1 MKKKVLKLFKEL
13 IFKFKR
19 KINLDLKKIDILSL
33 NELFNYF
40 GSDKGSSVKNPYS
53 KSLDKSHQNL
63 MGHGYAKF
71 YEFHL
76 SNLRNKEIKLL
87 EIGTWKGASIA
98 SFYYYFSKAII
109 FCLDRNYK
117 FQFKSN
123 RINFFYCDTRN
134 TNDLKKFE
142 NLLINKKTETFD
154 IIIDDASHIYSDMLI
169 NFKNFFLKVKP
180 GGFYIIEDFN
190 HYKYYSHL
198 DDSLPISLKIEEI
211 LENLKTKQN
220 FESNIL
226 DEKFQNYCFNNISEV
241 SVHKGIQRDSYIAFI
256 KKIII

>member
-1 MKKKVLKLFKEL
+1 MKKRIIKLYKEL

-19 KINLDLKKIDILSL
+19 KINLDLNKLDILSL
-33 NELFNYF
+33 NELFNHF
-40 GSDKGSSVKNPYS
+40 ETDKGSAVRDPYS
-53 KSLDKSHQNL
+53 KSLNKSHQKL
-63 MGHGYAKF
+63 IGHGYAKF

-98 SFYYYFSKAII
+98 AFYYYFSKAII

-134 TNDLKKFE
+134 AKDLKNFE
-142 NLLINKKTETFD
+142 KLLINKKSETFD
-154 IIIDDASHIYSDMLI
+154 IIIDDASHIYSDILI

-198 DDSLPISLKIEEI
+198 DDSLPISLKIDEI
-211 LENLKTKQN
+211 FENLKTKQN
-220 FESNIL
+220 FESNFF
-226 DEKFQNYCFNNISEV
+226 DKKFQNYCFNNILEISL
-241 SVHKGIQRDSYIAFI
+241 HKGIQKDSFIAFI
-256 KKIII
+256 KKK

>member
-1 MKKKVLKLFKEL
+1 MKKKVLKLYKEL
-13 IFKFKR
+13 IFKFKK
-19 KINLDLKKIDILSL
+19 KINLDLKKLDILSL
-33 NELFNYF
+33 NELFNHF
-40 GSDKGSSVKNPYS
+40 ETDKGSAVKNPYS
-53 KSLDKSHQNL
+53 KSLDKSNL
-63 MGHGYAKF
+63 NLIGHGYAKF

-76 SNLRNKEIKLL
+76 SNLRNKEIRLL
-87 EIGTWKGASIA
+87 EIGTWKGSSIA
-98 SFYYYFSKAII
+98 AFYYYFSKAII

-134 TNDLKKFE
+134 DNDLIKFE
-142 NLLINKKTETFD
+142 NLLINKKSETFD

-169 NFKNFFLKVKP
+169 NFKNFLPKVKS

-226 DEKFQNYCFNNISEV
+226 DGKFQNYCFNNISEV
-241 SVHKGIQRDSYIAFI
+241 SMYKGIQKDSYIAFI
-256 KKIII
+256 KKK